1 MFLPGD
7 HVFYPKGGVFKVE
20 TKANKEIMGRSISFY
35 DLVSSDGKTKI
46 SIPERNVGRVG
57 VRGLLTPIELQSAL
71 ETFTPDLKLTKLHH
85 KNRKSKF
92 EVLRQTGDFNDMG
105 IVVATIHSL
114 IQKTKATFE
123 EKRMYDQIRK
133 RLADEIAIV
142 KKLKP
147 ESAEK
152 LLHEFLNL
160 SLSRKITISDVSVD
174 DENGQDD
181 VDEEE
186 EDDF

>member
-1 MFLPGD
+1 MFCTGD

-20 TKANKEIMGRSISFY
+20 TKAEKEILGRNIPFY
-35 DLVSSDGKTKI
+35 DLISFDGKTKI

-57 VRGLLTPIELQSAL
+57 VRGLLSPNELQDAL
-71 ETFTPDLKLTKLHH
+71 ETFTPDLKLTKMHH

-92 EVLRQTGDFNDMG
+92 EVLRQTGKFNDMG
-105 IVVATIHSL
+105 IVIATIHSL

-133 RLADEIAIV
+133 RLVDEISIV
-142 KKLKP
+142 KELRP

-160 SLSRKITISDVSVD
+160 SLSRKPTVMVDLPSDLEQD
-174 DENGQDD
+174 DELED
-181 VDEEE
+181 DEE
-186 EDDF
+186 DL